1 LLAGAVVTHLRNHD
15 GPREA
20 APAVVCA
27 VLVAGYLVALIGTS

>member
-1 LLAGAVVTHLRNHD
+1 VVTHLRNHD